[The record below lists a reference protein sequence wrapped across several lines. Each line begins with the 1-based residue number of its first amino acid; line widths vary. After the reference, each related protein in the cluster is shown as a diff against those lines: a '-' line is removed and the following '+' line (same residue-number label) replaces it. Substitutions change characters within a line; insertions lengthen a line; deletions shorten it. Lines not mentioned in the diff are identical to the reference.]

1 MIRLIR
7 KGSALFMK
15 SANGTLKFVMEIEK
29 FEYILCRFYCIIF
42 FMFVNKKVNEK

>member
-15 SANGTLKFVMEIEK
+15 FVMEIEN